1 MSKHPRLLDGMVKGV
16 KRMASKYK
24 KGEVLT
30 SLDELMQQEFVY
42 WNDKIN
48 HKGWFGSW
56 QLRMT
61 ENALKAGRICKAIK
75 IESEDKSNGKK

>member
-1 MSKHPRLLDGMVKGV
+1 MYAK
-16 KRMASKYK
+16 KYSR
-24 KGEVLT
+24 GEPIT

-42 WNDKIN
+42 YNHKIN

-61 ENALKAGRICKAIK
+61 ENALKAGIIRKAIK
-75 IESEDKSNGKK
+75 IESEEN